1 MMTSPSKDYHKLVDA
16 VAREVIATVNGIY
29 WGLAARQGG
38 VLAEPE
44 KVYVKAEKCAKW
56 LVSTQCKPSLIL
68 HGDMGTGKST
78 MLRAMYR
85 AVRLANRKCAIVTA
99 DTISKMKLERPTDF
113 EYLLDGWYEFL
124 FIDDVGVEP
133 ADVKSYG
140 NQMYP
145 FAEIV
150 RARYDAGLPI
160 VITTNLKY
168 PEEFAKV
175 YGDRVA
181 DRLREMANSLEFKGN
196 SFRK

>member
-1 MMTSPSKDYHKLVDA
+1 MKM
-16 VAREVIATVNGIY
+16 
-29 WGLAARQGG
+29 
-38 VLAEPE
+38 E
-44 KVYVKAEKCAKW
+44 K
-56 LVSTQCKPSLIL
+56 
-68 HGDMGTGKST
+68 TG
-78 MLRAMYR
+78 
-85 AVRLANRKCAIVTA
+85 
-99 DTISKMKLERPTDF
+99 DF
-113 EYLLDGWYEFL
+113 ESMLDGWYEFL

-168 PEEFAKV
+168 PEEFAKI

-181 DRLREMANSLEFKGN
+181 DRLREMANSIEFKGN
-196 SFRK
+196 SYRK

>member
-1 MMTSPSKDYHKLVDA
+1 MMTSLSKDPHKLRGNE
-16 VAREVIATVNGIY
+16 REVVAVVNGLY
-29 WGLAARQGG
+29 WGLAAPQSG
-38 VLAEPE
+38 LLSDAD
-44 KVYVKAEKCAKW
+44 KVFVKATKCAKW

-68 HGDMGTGKST
+68 HGGIGTGKST
-78 MLRAMYR
+78 MLRAMFR
-85 AVRLANRKCAIVTA
+85 AVRMTDRRCALVTA
-99 DTISKMKLERPTDF
+99 DMLSTMKMEKTGDF
-113 EYLLDGWYEFL
+113 ESMLDGWYEFL

-168 PEEFAKV
+168 PEEFAKI

-181 DRLREMANSLEFKGN
+181 DRLREMANSIEFKGN
-196 SFRK
+196 SYRK